1 MKELKN
7 EGMKELKNEGVGGV
21 LGDNTIKMQKNLHIR
36 KKSITF
42 AAKF

>member
-1 MKELKN
+1 
-7 EGMKELKNEGVGGV
+7 MKELKNEGVGGV